1 LIAVD
6 QIEDAEHLASLHV
19 KGSPLA
25 LYNAWDAGSANAIRE
40 GGAPAIAT
48 SSWAS
53 PAEPGAER

>member
-1 LIAVD
+1 MD
-6 QIEDAEHLASLHV
+6 QIEDAEHLASLRV

-40 GGAPAIAT
+40 GGVPAIAA

-53 PAEPGAER
+53 PAEAGAER